1 MSESISIEPWKFL
14 LIGLAAG
21 LIGGGLGLGGG
32 IIMVPLL
39 LVAGFGQHQ
48 AHATSLA
55 ATVLIALT
63 AAISFGIAG
72 EADFGLGVTVGIGGA
87 VGSAI
92 GASLM
97 HRVSTKTLS
106 IVFALVIL
114 VAAIRMISGAS
125 PLPGASNIGDVDQVV
140 IALAIGLI
148 AGFFAGLAGIGGG
161 VVIVPS
167 TVLLLGLTQHVAQG
181 TSLIAIVLTALS
193 GTLVN
198 LKNKRVRLKDG
209 LAVGAGGVLGSL
221 AGSRLALGVEG
232 RTLSLMFG
240 FLVLFVGLRM
250 LYRTLG
256 PQAKAA

>member
-1 MSESISIEPWKFL
+1 MSEPNSIEPWKFL
-14 LIGLAAG
+14 LIGLGAG
-21 LIGGGLGLGGG
+21 LIGGGLGIGGG

-39 LVAGFGQHQ
+39 VVAGFGQHR

-55 ATVLIALT
+55 AIVLIALT

-72 EADFGLGVTVGIGGA
+72 EADFGLGVTVGIGGV

-92 GASLM
+92 GASVM

-106 IVFALVIL
+106 IVFAVVIL

-125 PLPGASNIGDVDQVV
+125 PSPGASNIGYVNQVV

-181 TSLIAIVLTALS
+181 TSLIAIVFTALS

-221 AGSRLALGVEG
+221 VGSRLALGVEG